1 MADEGRWIATPKGK
15 HISVKVDNMPEP
27 QKPIPVVDNLPL
39 EDYQDLQKELERVT
53 DLATTYENLIDSLF
67 GNVVILD
74 NVKPYKTSIEHIDDV
89 ANGDVIFFV
98 KYHVKNEE
106 VGDILNGLENR
117 NILPML

>member
-1 MADEGRWIATPKGK
+1 MADEGRWIATPEGK
-15 HISVKVDNMPEP
+15 SVNVHIDNMQKL

-53 DLATTYENLIDSLF
+53 DLATTYEKLIDSLF
-67 GNVVILD
+67 GDVIILD
-74 NVKPYKTSIEHIDDV
+74 KVKPYKTSIEHIDDV